1 MTNYG
6 TTKKLRVMI
15 NCATD
20 TNRLQIFFEAILR
33 LIAIIL
39 SIFYDARIILHAVLF
54 LILID
59 QVMGVTYALKQ
70 KKFSWQIFNKV
81 YRKVITY
88 ILVIIAAFVY
98 ERYLLLSQELYF
110 TKIIGALVGF
120 QEISSAYLTFAKMT
134 GIRVFETIFDKLR
147 G

>member
-1 MTNYG
+1 
-6 TTKKLRVMI
+6 MI
-15 NCATD
+15 SYAAD
-20 TNRLQIFFEAILR
+20 TSRLQFFFEAILR

-39 SIFYDARIILHAVLF
+39 SIFYDARIILHAVLC

-59 QVMGVTYALKQ
+59 QVMGVTYALKT
-70 KKFSWQIFNKV
+70 KKFSWQVFNKV

-98 ERYLLLSQELYF
+98 ERYLLHSQEIYF

-134 GIRVFETIFDKLR
+134 GIKVFETIFDKLK

>member
-1 MTNYG
+1 MIELITN
-6 TTKKLRVMI
+6 
-15 NCATD
+15 TD
-20 TNRLQIFFEAILR
+20 RFQSFLDRFQSFFEVILR
-33 LIAIIL
+33 LIAVIL
-39 SIFYDARIILHAVLF
+39 SIFYDARFIFHAVLC

-59 QVMGVTYALKQ
+59 QAMGVINALI
-70 KKFSWQIFNKV
+70 KKEFSWQVFNKV

-88 ILVIIAAFVY
+88 ILVIIAAFIY
-98 ERYLLLSQELYF
+98 ERYLLYSEELYF

-134 GIRVFETIFDKLR
+134 GIKVFETIFNKLK

>member
-1 MTNYG
+1 
-6 TTKKLRVMI
+6 MI
-15 NCATD
+15 NYVTD
-20 TNRLQIFFEAILR
+20 MERTKICFEFVLR
-33 LIAIIL
+33 IIAIIL
-39 SIFYDARIILHAVLF
+39 SIFYDMRIILHAVLV

-59 QVMGVTYALKQ
+59 QIMGVTYALVK
-70 KKFSWQIFNKV
+70 KKFSWQVFNKV

-98 ERYLLLSQELYF
+98 ERYLLYSEELYF

-120 QEISSAYLTFAKMT
+120 QEIASAYLTFGKMT
-134 GIRVFETIFDKLR
+134 GIKVFETIFDKLK

>member
-1 MTNYG
+1 
-6 TTKKLRVMI
+6 
-15 NCATD
+15 
-20 TNRLQIFFEAILR
+20 
-33 LIAIIL
+33 
-39 SIFYDARIILHAVLF
+39 
-54 LILID
+54 
-59 QVMGVTYALKQ
+59 MGVTYALKT
-70 KKFSWQIFNKV
+70 KKFSWQVFNKV

-98 ERYLLLSQELYF
+98 ERYLLHSQEIYF

-134 GIRVFETIFDKLR
+134 GIKVFETIFDKLK